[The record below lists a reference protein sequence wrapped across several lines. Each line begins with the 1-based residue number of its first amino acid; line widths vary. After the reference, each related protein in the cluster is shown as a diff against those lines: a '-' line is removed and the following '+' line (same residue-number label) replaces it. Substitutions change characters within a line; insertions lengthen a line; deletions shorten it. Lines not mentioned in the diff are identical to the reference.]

1 MNVASIVK
9 KNAETTGDKIA
20 IIYQTKQYS
29 YAQVWSMIIYVA
41 EILSSHGIKKGDRV
55 GLSMKDRPLHLIS
68 HFAVAVIGAVIVP
81 IDHRWTVSEKESASH
96 TFKTKLILNE
106 GGEIYNQYCCR
117 DKIMI
122 QITSRD
128 KKVLFAGGAF
138 IIFWFLFTLVAQPM
152 HQENKRTNQKIQDKL
167 LFIQKCY
174 EILNQKSY
182 YKAKSKENK
191 LIRTTLD
198 QRFFNQTKPA
208 LAASEQQHLIENLS
222 NQTGVNILR
231 FRVDKPKYLEGLLT
245 ISTKVT
251 TRSKLRNFTNFINMV
266 ESNQKF
272 MVIEE
277 MTIQR
282 INDTDLEELQAQ
294 LTISGFIQSM
304 DTGVKKTT

>member
-1 MNVASIVK
+1 
-9 KNAETTGDKIA
+9 
-20 IIYQTKQYS
+20 
-29 YAQVWSMIIYVA
+29 
-41 EILSSHGIKKGDRV
+41 
-55 GLSMKDRPLHLIS
+55 
-68 HFAVAVIGAVIVP
+68 
-81 IDHRWTVSEKESASH
+81 
-96 TFKTKLILNE
+96 
-106 GGEIYNQYCCR
+106 
-117 DKIMI
+117 MI

-128 KKVLFAGGAF
+128 KKVLFAGGTF
-138 IIFWFLFTLVAQPM
+138 IVFWLLFTFVAQPV
-152 HQENKRTNQKIQDKL
+152 HQENTRTNQKIHDKI

-191 LIRTTLD
+191 LLRTTLD

-222 NQTGVNILR
+222 NQTGVNIIR

-245 ISTKVT
+245 ISTKAT
-251 TRSKLRNFTNFINMV
+251 TRSKLRNFINFIHML

-277 MTIQR
+277 MAIQR

-304 DTGVKKTT
+304 ATANNKTT

>member
-1 MNVASIVK
+1 
-9 KNAETTGDKIA
+9 
-20 IIYQTKQYS
+20 
-29 YAQVWSMIIYVA
+29 
-41 EILSSHGIKKGDRV
+41 
-55 GLSMKDRPLHLIS
+55 
-68 HFAVAVIGAVIVP
+68 
-81 IDHRWTVSEKESASH
+81 
-96 TFKTKLILNE
+96 
-106 GGEIYNQYCCR
+106 
-117 DKIMI
+117 MI
-122 QITSRD
+122 QITPRD
-128 KKVLFAGGAF
+128 KKVLIAGGTF
-138 IIFWFLFTLVAQPM
+138 IIFWFLFILVIQPL
-152 HQENKRTNQKIQDKL
+152 HQENKRKSQKIQDKL
-167 LFIQKCY
+167 IFIQKCY

-182 YKAKSKENK
+182 YKEKSKENK

-222 NQTGVNILR
+222 NKTGVNIIR

-251 TRSKLRNFTNFINMV
+251 TRAKLRNFTNFIHTL

-277 MTIQR
+277 MAIQR

-304 DTGVKKTT
+304 ATANNKTT

>member
-1 MNVASIVK
+1 
-9 KNAETTGDKIA
+9 
-20 IIYQTKQYS
+20 
-29 YAQVWSMIIYVA
+29 
-41 EILSSHGIKKGDRV
+41 
-55 GLSMKDRPLHLIS
+55 
-68 HFAVAVIGAVIVP
+68 
-81 IDHRWTVSEKESASH
+81 
-96 TFKTKLILNE
+96 
-106 GGEIYNQYCCR
+106 
-117 DKIMI
+117 MI
-122 QITSRD
+122 QITPRD
-128 KKVLFAGGAF
+128 KKVLIAGGTF
-138 IIFWFLFTLVAQPM
+138 IIFWLLFILVVQPL
-152 HQENKRTNQKIQDKL
+152 HQENKRTSQKIQDKL
-167 LFIQKCY
+167 IFIQKCY

-182 YKAKSKENK
+182 YKEKSKENK

-222 NQTGVNILR
+222 NKTGVNIIR

-251 TRSKLRNFTNFINMV
+251 TRAKLRNFTNFIHTL

-277 MTIQR
+277 MAIQR

-304 DTGVKKTT
+304 ATANNKTT

>member
-1 MNVASIVK
+1 
-9 KNAETTGDKIA
+9 
-20 IIYQTKQYS
+20 
-29 YAQVWSMIIYVA
+29 
-41 EILSSHGIKKGDRV
+41 
-55 GLSMKDRPLHLIS
+55 
-68 HFAVAVIGAVIVP
+68 
-81 IDHRWTVSEKESASH
+81 
-96 TFKTKLILNE
+96 
-106 GGEIYNQYCCR
+106 
-117 DKIMI
+117 MI
-122 QITSRD
+122 QITPRD
-128 KKVLFAGGAF
+128 KKVLIAGGTF
-138 IIFWFLFTLVAQPM
+138 IIFWFLFILVVQPL
-152 HQENKRTNQKIQDKL
+152 HQENKITSQKIQDKL
-167 LFIQKCY
+167 IFIQKCY

-182 YKAKSKENK
+182 YKEKSKENK

-222 NQTGVNILR
+222 NKTGVNIIR

-251 TRSKLRNFTNFINMV
+251 TRAKLRNFTNFIHTL

-277 MTIQR
+277 MAIQR

-304 DTGVKKTT
+304 ATANNKTT